1 VAGMEMT
8 RLAVPTKWLSLRC
21 SATWAGSRSA
31 AQSKKRIGPSD
42 LCNTGS
48 SMHRGCL
55 EREDWCV
62 GTPESAATL
71 DLVFCVQCSVWV
83 DECVHGFA
91 PNVEADS
98 DHLTPFA
105 NVRVWIL
112 LLDERLVFGDPGTDK
127 MSTN

>member
-1 VAGMEMT
+1 MVVASMFGHLGGVE
-8 RLAVPTKWLSLRC
+8 V
-21 SATWAGSRSA
+21 GSTEQEEDTVGQEA
-31 AQSKKRIGPSD
+31 RIGPSD

-71 DLVFCVQCSVWV
+71 DLVVCVQCSVWV

-91 PNVEADS
+91 PNVEADT
-98 DHLTPFA
+98 DHLTPCA

-127 MSTN
+127 MFTN